1 MDPDALVRILS
12 EIPPFHL
19 RLIELAWQVV
29 GEDGSLDSEKI
40 TFYAKEL
47 TEAIK
52 EAEAYSQATKEV
64 VQCLRE
70 MGRSQS

>member
-1 MDPDALVRILS
+1 MDLVAILR
-12 EIPPFHL
+12 EMPPVRL
-19 RLIELAWQVV
+19 RLIDLAWQVV

-52 EAEAYSQATKEV
+52 EAEAYADATKEV
-64 VQCLRE
+64 VQWLRE
-70 MGRSQS
+70 MVRSQS

>member
-1 MDPDALVRILS
+1 MDLVAILR
-12 EIPPFHL
+12 EMPPVRL
-19 RLIELAWQVV
+19 RLIDLAWQVV

-52 EAEAYSQATKEV
+52 EAEAYAKATKEA
-64 VQCLRE
+64 VQCLTE